1 MIRRPKI
8 GSQVQCWYAEKTKD
22 GGRPREH
29 VTLHGCIGTV
39 RFVSKGPGP
48 RNHLVEVD
56 GVGYVVPCGNL
67 RKVQP

>member
-1 MIRRPKI
+1 MIRKPKL
-8 GSQVQCWYAEKTKD
+8 GSEVQCWYAEQKRKY
-22 GGRPREH
+22 
-29 VTLHGCIGTV
+29 VILHGRIGIV

-67 RKVQP
+67 RKVKP